1 MQIQVDEQNRIL
13 GYATVG
19 GFVNGIETDA
29 GEEIFEEFAP
39 GMYVWQDG
47 EILLNPDYE
56 PEEEAEP
63 ERDPVEVLRE
73 TVDMLVISALG
84 GEENV

>member
-1 MQIQVDEQNRIL
+1 MQIQVDEQGRIL

-19 GFVNGIETDA
+19 GFEGGLEIDA

-47 EILLNPDYE
+47 AIALNPDYA
-56 PEEEAEP
+56 PEEEAEL
-63 ERDPVEVLRE
+63 ERDPVEILSE

-84 GEENV
+84 GEQDV